1 MPVENTTP
9 KRGFQSIADILQ
21 QTLFPDAAPAI
32 SAPPETTKSK
42 PYNELLTGPSGRYD
56 FDLAEFPF
64 FHFDKNPDQP
74 LKEPITY
81 TDTITGKDGISV
93 TREWKVYPSAAYGFG
108 GPTTQL
114 VLYDLLQLYIEQG
127 CKANQIQFG
136 TLYNLLQRRGIRT
149 PSTRDYQR
157 LRRDIE
163 ILCSCRFHCKNA
175 FWDRPRQAYVDMNWQ
190 LFNSVFYFKEKP
202 HGIQSE
208 MPFGFIEVST
218 VLQQIARTRGFFT
231 LGFPAPFFYK
241 LKPLEQ
247 RLSIYLA
254 KKFMSQAL
262 HQRFVD
268 DLAQALPIDAK
279 RPDNVRAILK
289 NAANGLIQKQV
300 PFLASFEL
308 RKSTREAKWL
318 AVFHRRCAP
327 KASNH
332 TAGDIEKLPEPIDH
346 LVRRLCEVSG
356 QPEDWRWWRKCAEQ
370 LGQEGIEL
378 AIGQFEETSR
388 IRHVERPGAMLTKI
402 LKDVAAAKGRS
413 IGRSAI

>member
-1 MPVENTTP
+1 VEKSTY
-9 KRGFQSIADILQ
+9 KKGLQSIADILQ
-21 QTLFPDAAPAI
+21 QTLFPDGAPTI
-32 SAPPETTKSK
+32 STPPQSIKSK
-42 PYNELLTGPSGRYD
+42 PPDELLTGPSGRYD

-74 LKEPITY
+74 LKEAITY
-81 TDTITGKDGISV
+81 TDTITGKDGVSV
-93 TREWKVYPSAAYGFG
+93 IREWKVYPSAAYGFG

-127 CKANQIQFG
+127 CKGNQIQFG

-202 HGIQSE
+202 HGIQCE

-254 KKFMSQAL
+254 KKFMSQTL

-279 RPDNVRAILK
+279 RSDNVRAILK

-300 PFLASFEL
+300 PFLAGFEL
-308 RKSTREAKWL
+308 RKSAREGKWL

-327 KASNH
+327 QASNH
-332 TAGDIEKLPEPIDH
+332 PAEDIQKLPEPIDH
-346 LVRRLCEVSG
+346 LVRRLSEVSG

-370 LGQEGIEL
+370 LGQDGIEL

-388 IRHVERPGAMLTKI
+388 IRRVERQGAMLTKI

-413 IGRSAI
+413 IGRTAI

>member
-1 MPVENTTP
+1 MKNTSP
-9 KRGFQSIADILQ
+9 KTLQSIADILQ
-21 QTLFPDAAPAI
+21 QTLFPQNTEPRNLQTEEV
-32 SAPPETTKSK
+32 PEQTATESSSE
-42 PYNELLTGPSGRYD
+42 PTGRYD

-74 LKEPITY
+74 LRQPTLY
-81 TDTITGKDGISV
+81 SDTITGKDGVPV

-127 CKANQIQFG
+127 CQGNQIQFG
-136 TLYNLLQRRGIRT
+136 TLYNLLQRRGIRS

-175 FWDRPRQAYVDMNWQ
+175 FWDRHHQAYVDMNWQ

-202 HGIQSE
+202 SGIQSE
-208 MPFGFIEVST
+208 MPFGFVEVSS

-268 DLAQALPIDAK
+268 DLAKALPIDAK
-279 RPDNVRAILK
+279 RPDNVRAILRS
-289 NAANGLIQKQV
+289 AANGLIEKKV
-300 PFLASFEL
+300 PFLAAFEI
-308 RKSTREAKWL
+308 RKSAREGKWL
-318 AVFHRRCAP
+318 ATFHRRCAP
-327 KASNH
+327 KA
-332 TAGDIEKLPEPIDH
+332 IPQLPPEVETLAEPLDG

-370 LGQEGIEL
+370 LGTEGIEA
-378 AIGQFEETSR
+378 AIRQFEETSR
-388 IRHVERPGAMLTKI
+388 LRQVERPGALLTKI
-402 LKDVAAAKGRS
+402 LKDIATAKGLT
-413 IGRSAI
+413 IGKPAT

>member
-1 MPVENTTP
+1 VENSS
-9 KRGFQSIADILQ
+9 KKGLQSIADILQ
-21 QTLFPDAAPAI
+21 QTLFPEDTKTTAI
-32 SAPPETTKSK
+32 QNQASPDS
-42 PYNELLTGPSGRYD
+42 ELSGPTGRYD

-64 FHFDKNPDQP
+64 FHFDKNPDHP
-74 LKEPITY
+74 LKDPITY
-81 TDTITGKDGISV
+81 RDTITGQDGESV
-93 TREWKVYPSAAYGFG
+93 AREWKVYPSAAYVFG

-127 CKANQIQFG
+127 CKGNQIQFG
-136 TLYNLLQRRGIRT
+136 TLYNLLQRRGIRS
-149 PSTRDYQR
+149 PGTRDYQR

-175 FWDRPRQAYVDMNWQ
+175 FWDRERQAYVDMNWQ

-202 HGIQSE
+202 TGIQSE

-218 VLQQIARTRGFFT
+218 ILQQIARTRGFFT
-231 LGFPAPFFYK
+231 LGFPAPFFYH

-268 DLAQALPIDAK
+268 DLAKALPIDAK
-279 RPDNVRAILK
+279 RPDNVRAILR

-300 PFLASFEL
+300 PFLEAFEL
-308 RKSTREAKWL
+308 RKSAREGKWL
-318 AVFHRRCAP
+318 AVFHRRCVP
-327 KASNH
+327 KVASPAVKR
-332 TAGDIEKLPEPIDH
+332 TETLSEPVDQ
-346 LVRRLCEVSG
+346 LVRRLSEISG

-370 LGQEGIEL
+370 LGPTGIET
-378 AIGQFEETSR
+378 AIRQFEETSR
-388 IRHVERPGAMLTKI
+388 TRRVERPGAMLTKI
-402 LKDVAAAKGRS
+402 LKDIAVSMGLT
-413 IGRSAI
+413 IGRAAM

>member
-1 MPVENTTP
+1 
-9 KRGFQSIADILQ
+9 
-21 QTLFPDAAPAI
+21 
-32 SAPPETTKSK
+32 
-42 PYNELLTGPSGRYD
+42 
-56 FDLAEFPF
+56 
-64 FHFDKNPDQP
+64 
-74 LKEPITY
+74 LKEAITY
-81 TDTITGKDGISV
+81 TDTITGKDGIGV
-93 TREWKVYPSAAYGFG
+93 TREWRVYPSAAYGFG

-127 CKANQIQFG
+127 CKGNQIQFG
-136 TLYNLLQRRGIRT
+136 TLYNLLQRRGLRT

-175 FWDRPRQAYVDMNWQ
+175 FWDRQRQAYVDMNWQ
-190 LFNSVFYFKEKP
+190 LFNSVFYFKDRP
-202 HGIQSE
+202 YGAHTE

-231 LGFPAPFFYK
+231 LGFPAQFFYK

-268 DLAQALPIDAK
+268 DLAKALPIDAK
-279 RPDNVRAILK
+279 RPDNVRAILS
-289 NAANGLIQKQV
+289 NAAKGLIDKQV
-300 PFLASFEL
+300 PFLAGFEL
-308 RKSTREAKWL
+308 RKSSREGKWV

-327 KASNH
+327 KASTH
-332 TAGDIEKLPEPIDH
+332 PAEEIEKLPEPTDQ
-346 LVRRLCEVSG
+346 LVRRLCDVSG

-370 LGQEGIEL
+370 LGADGVEL

-388 IRHVERPGAMLTKI
+388 LRRVERPGAMLTKI
-402 LKDVAAAKGRS
+402 LKDVAASKGRS
-413 IGRSAI
+413 IGRPAI

>member
-1 MPVENTTP
+1 VLVENSTS
-9 KRGFQSIADILQ
+9 KKGFQTIADILQ
-21 QTLFPDAAPAI
+21 QTLFPDGPQAI
-32 SAPPETTKSK
+32 SPPAQSTKSK
-42 PYNELLTGPSGRYD
+42 PSDDMLTGPSGRYD

-74 LKEPITY
+74 LKEAITY

-114 VLYDLLQLYIEQG
+114 VLYDLLQLYIQQG
-127 CKANQIQFG
+127 CTGNQIQFG

-254 KKFMSQAL
+254 KKFMSQTL

-308 RKSTREAKWL
+308 RKSTREGRWL
-318 AVFHRRCAP
+318 AIFHRRCTP
-327 KASNH
+327 QASNH
-332 TAGDIEKLPEPIDH
+332 PVEDTQKLPEPINQ
-346 LVRRLCEVSG
+346 LVRRLSEVSG

-370 LGQEGIEL
+370 LGQEGIDL

-388 IRHVERPGAMLTKI
+388 IRQIERPGAMLTKI
-402 LKDVAAAKGRS
+402 LKDVAAAKGLS
-413 IGRSAI
+413 IGRTAI

>member
-1 MPVENTTP
+1 MGNSTS
-9 KRGFQSIADILQ
+9 KSGFQSIADILQ
-21 QTLFPDAAPAI
+21 QTLFPDGPPTSSPAPQN
-32 SAPPETTKSK
+32 TKPK
-42 PYNELLTGPSGRYD
+42 PSDEILTGPSGRYD

-74 LKEPITY
+74 LKEAITY

-93 TREWKVYPSAAYGFG
+93 TRQWKVYPSAAYGFG

-127 CKANQIQFG
+127 CRGNQIQFG

-190 LFNSVFYFKEKP
+190 LFNSVFYFKEQP

-254 KKFMSQAL
+254 KKFMSQSL

-308 RKSTREAKWL
+308 RKSTREGRWL
-318 AVFHRRCAP
+318 AVFHRRCTP
-327 KASNH
+327 QASNH
-332 TAGDIEKLPEPIDH
+332 PVEDIQKLSEPIDH
-346 LVRRLCEVSG
+346 LVQRLSEVSG

-388 IRHVERPGAMLTKI
+388 IRRVERPGAMLTKI

-413 IGRSAI
+413 IGRTAI

>member
-1 MPVENTTP
+1 VGNSTS
-9 KRGFQSIADILQ
+9 KKGFQSIADILQ
-21 QTLFPDAAPAI
+21 QTLFPDGPPTI
-32 SAPPETTKSK
+32 SSTPQNIKPKPPDEM
-42 PYNELLTGPSGRYD
+42 LTGPSGRYD

-74 LKEPITY
+74 LKEAITY

-127 CKANQIQFG
+127 CKGNQIQFG

-202 HGIQSE
+202 HGVQSE

-254 KKFMSQAL
+254 KKFMSQSL

-308 RKSTREAKWL
+308 RKSTREGRWL
-318 AVFHRRCAP
+318 AVFHRRCTPQAY
-327 KASNH
+327 NH
-332 TAGDIEKLPEPIDH
+332 PVEDIQKLPEPIDH
-346 LVRRLCEVSG
+346 LVRRLSEVSG

-370 LGQEGIEL
+370 LGQEGIDL

-388 IRHVERPGAMLTKI
+388 IRRVERPGAMLTKI

-413 IGRSAI
+413 IGRTAI

>member
-1 MPVENTTP
+1 MVVENSAKT
-9 KRGFQSIADILQ
+9 GLQSVRNILQ
-21 QTLFPDAAPAI
+21 QTLFPDGLPQANTATL
-32 SAPPETTKSK
+32 TTRDPGS
-42 PYNELLTGPSGRYD
+42 EIWTGPTGRYD

-81 TDTITGKDGISV
+81 KDTITGKDGALV

-108 GPTTQL
+108 GTTTQL

-127 CKANQIQFG
+127 CKGNQIQFG
-136 TLYNLLQRRGIRT
+136 TLYNLLQRRGIRA

-175 FWDRPRQAYVDMNWQ
+175 FWDRERQAYVDMNWQ

-202 HGIQSE
+202 TGIQSE
-208 MPFGFIEVST
+208 MPFGFIEVSSI
-218 VLQQIARTRGFFT
+218 LQQIARTRGFFT

-268 DLAQALPIDAK
+268 DLAKALPIDAK
-279 RPDNVRAILK
+279 RSDNIRAILR
-289 NAANGLIQKQV
+289 NAANGLIQKKV
-300 PFLASFEL
+300 PFLSAFEL
-308 RKSTREAKWL
+308 RKSNREGKWV
-318 AVFHRRCAP
+318 AVFHRRCVP
-327 KASNH
+327 KVSSH
-332 TAGDIEKLPEPIDH
+332 VTEEIEKLPPPIDH
-346 LVRRLCEVSG
+346 LVRRLSEISG

-370 LGQEGIEL
+370 LGTAGVEA

-388 IRHVERPGAMLTKI
+388 IRQVEKPGAMLTKI
-402 LKDVAAAKGRS
+402 LKDVAATRGLT
-413 IGRSAI
+413 IGRAAAM

>member
-1 MPVENTTP
+1 VEKSGRN
-9 KRGFQSIADILQ
+9 KGLQSIADILQ
-21 QTLFPDAAPAI
+21 QTLFSESPK
-32 SAPPETTKSK
+32 PPITTEPKGHK
-42 PYNELLTGPSGRYD
+42 QVVTLTTGPNGRYD

-74 LKEPITY
+74 LKDPITY
-81 TDTITGKDGISV
+81 TDTITGKDGRAV
-93 TREWKVYPSAAYGFG
+93 VRQWKVYPSAAYGFG

-127 CKANQIQFG
+127 CKGNQIQFG
-136 TLYNLLQRRGIRT
+136 TLYNLLQRRGIRS

-175 FWDRPRQAYVDMNWQ
+175 FWDRERQSYVDMNWQ
-190 LFNSVFYFKEKP
+190 LFNSVFYFKATP
-202 HGIQSE
+202 DSQHSE
-208 MPFGFIEVST
+208 MPFGFIEVSS

-254 KKFMSQAL
+254 KKFMSQSL
-262 HQRFVD
+262 HQRFVE
-268 DLAQALPIDAK
+268 DLAKALPIDAK
-279 RPDNVRAILK
+279 RPDNVRAILR
-289 NAANGLIQKQV
+289 NAATGLIEKQV
-300 PFLASFEL
+300 PFLAGFEL
-308 RKSTREAKWL
+308 RKSTREGKWV
-318 AVFHRRCAP
+318 AVFHRRCVPAVSSYP
-327 KASNH
+327 TEELKN
-332 TAGDIEKLPEPIDH
+332 LPMPTNQ
-346 LVRRLCEVSG
+346 LVQRLSEISG

-370 LGQEGIEL
+370 LGSAGVES

-388 IRHVERPGAMLTKI
+388 LRRVENPGAMLTKI
-402 LKDVAAAKGRS
+402 LKDVAAQMGKS
-413 IGRSAI
+413 IGKDAI

>member
-1 MPVENTTP
+1 VENSV
-9 KRGFQSIADILQ
+9 KKGLQSVRDILQ
-21 QTLFPDAAPAI
+21 QTLFPDGPPQPNTPTTI
-32 SAPPETTKSK
+32 ST
-42 PYNELLTGPSGRYD
+42 ELTPQTWTGPTGRYD

-81 TDTITGKDGISV
+81 RDTITGKDGVLI
-93 TREWKVYPSAAYGFG
+93 TREWKVFPSAAYGFG

-127 CKANQIQFG
+127 SKGNQIQFG
-136 TLYNLLQRRGIRT
+136 TLYNLLQRRGIKT

-175 FWDRPRQAYVDMNWQ
+175 FWDRERQAYVDMNWQ
-190 LFNSVFYFKEKP
+190 LFNSIFYFKEKP
-202 HGIQSE
+202 NSIQSE
-208 MPFGFIEVST
+208 MPFGFIEVSS

-231 LGFPAPFFYK
+231 LGFPALFFYR

-254 KKFMSQAL
+254 KKFLSQAL

-268 DLAQALPIDAK
+268 DLAKALPIDAK
-279 RPDNVRAILK
+279 RSDNVRAILR
-289 NAANGLIQKQV
+289 NAANGLIQKKV
-300 PFLASFEL
+300 PFLAAFEL
-308 RKSTREAKWL
+308 RKSSREGKWV
-318 AVFHRRCAP
+318 AVFHRRCVP
-327 KASNH
+327 KVASH
-332 TAGDIEKLPEPIDH
+332 VTEEVQKLPAPIDH
-346 LVRRLCEVSG
+346 LVQRLSEISG

-370 LGQEGIEL
+370 LGTTGIDA

-388 IRHVERPGAMLTKI
+388 IRRVERPGAMLTKI
-402 LKDVAAAKGRS
+402 LKDIAAGMGLT
-413 IGRSAI
+413 IGRTAT